1 MFPTGF
7 TRGMNPVNLFRRF
20 GGTLRAN
27 RLFLLTGLRT
37 GPEVSVDEIGRAL
50 ESLCCCKDL
59 RDSLLPV
66 GEPTIRSFSSSSFS
80 STLRPSSSSI
90 TFLRASRAPGLSRP
104 CFSNWARNPENCP
117 PARLPSLLLGSSL
130 ADDGL
135 TTWNEK
141 SRLGETKAQQVV
153 HLGHRRWSRWSP
165 RLWLVVVSLAADH
178 VGGLV
183 ARRGGRVEDSAHRA
197 ALGQRLDPVQAGVE
211 LSTVGWMWE
220 SNVHLRVNVNG

>member
-7 TRGMNPVNLFRRF
+7 TRGMNPVNLFRRL

-135 TTWNEK
+135 TTWKEK
-141 SRLGETKAQQVV
+141 SRIFRRDKSTIGCPPGRQEVERVV
-153 HLGHRRWSRWSP
+153 SSALACCSKSRSRPRWWARRKPRWS
-165 RLWLVVVSLAADH
+165 
-178 VGGLV
+178 G
-183 ARRGGRVEDSAHRA
+183 
-197 ALGQRLDPVQAGVE
+197 
-211 LSTVGWMWE
+211 
-220 SNVHLRVNVNG
+220 